1 MPVFFSTMFQELS
14 LPGTKE
20 YPINPGP
27 INGSENSLE
36 TIIRFNKHLTNT
48 LILKTGQS
56 RVTKKKKKKKT
67 TEDLR
72 DKKDVLVIPRLK
84 INFVQPT
91 SLFP

>member
-1 MPVFFSTMFQELS
+1 MSVFFSTVFQELS

-27 INGSENSLE
+27 ENSLE

-56 RVTKKKKKKKT
+56 KVTKKNNNNNNNRGLKGQKRCLGYSKT
-67 TEDLR
+67 
-72 DKKDVLVIPRLK
+72 
-84 INFVQPT
+84 
-91 SLFP
+91 

>member
-1 MPVFFSTMFQELS
+1 MSVFFSTVFQELS

-27 INGSENSLE
+27 ENSLE

-56 RVTKKKKKKKT
+56 KVTKKNNNRGLKGQKRCLGYSKT
-67 TEDLR
+67 
-72 DKKDVLVIPRLK
+72 
-84 INFVQPT
+84 
-91 SLFP
+91 